1 MLFRSENKTI
11 RCHASLLATRSEKF
25 KEMINKGTLYHTT
38 HAHTPLVNSNLF
50 LASTIE
56 EDGRTKRLVEIT
68 DIPYPLFAPL
78 VAVCYTDELKT
89 RPQPPKQFLLLVK
102 EFIPTSYKRVLA
114 GLMQR
119 AVVKT

>member
-1 MLFRSENKTI
+1 M
-11 RCHASLLATRSEKF
+11 
-25 KEMINKGTLYHTT
+25 
-38 HAHTPLVNSNLF
+38 
-50 LASTIE
+50 E
-56 EDGRTKRLVEIT
+56 EEGRTKRLVEIT